1 VTNIRFSNSLRTT
14 ACRYGESGERTENS
28 NFLLFRQKEH
38 IGGLFLLSR
47 LKMTQFFAM
56 RFIVFLLA
64 GLIFTGHSFFLYYCA
79 VKMLNVALNP
89 PPFLVDR

>member
-1 VTNIRFSNSLRTT
+1 MVNPAKEPKIPIFFYFVKKNILVD
-14 ACRYGESGERTENS
+14 Y
-28 NFLLFRQKEH
+28 
-38 IGGLFLLSR
+38 FLLSR
-47 LKMTQFFAM
+47 LKMTQVFAM